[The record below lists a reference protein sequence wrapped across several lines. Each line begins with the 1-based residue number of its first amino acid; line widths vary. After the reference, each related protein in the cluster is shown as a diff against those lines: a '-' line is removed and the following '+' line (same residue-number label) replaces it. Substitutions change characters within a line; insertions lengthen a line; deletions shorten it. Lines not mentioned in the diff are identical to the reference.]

1 MINFFAGIK
10 VFLPPFG
17 NLKNGQK
24 EIGGNLNGNRATP
37 IITLTALAAG
47 ECAVPSESVSTLAQA
62 EKNIDMDGNA
72 KDGDKKS
79 PNMILSAA
87 APSAATPDAKR
98 ARLSAAAAAALTPGA
113 ASLTPRS
120 TAMLKIPHS
129 PCLERLGYGTGEI
142 FFYRHCCRLSLYVHG
157 MHNR

>member
-1 MINFFAGIK
+1 M
-10 VFLPPFG
+10 
-17 NLKNGQK
+17 
-24 EIGGNLNGNRATP
+24 
-37 IITLTALAAG
+37 
-47 ECAVPSESVSTLAQA
+47 SVSTLAQA

-98 ARLSAAAAAALTPGA
+98 ARLSAAAAAAALTPGA

-142 FFYRHCCRLSLYVHG
+142 VLYRHRLSLYVHG